1 MFSRVSVTVSLYV
14 SLCGCLTACLSSSC
28 IDVLWHCVTEARSC
42 VSPFVCVSTCLCL
55 CMCLYVFL
63 YVCLFVCVLSPC
75 LSACLP
81 ICLYTCVFN
90 YLCVIIG
97 VCLSVCMSLCQCV
110 CMCPSASVSVCLS
123 FTLSCSFPRD
133 RFKCGDRVFP
143 LAIFWFQTPLNQC
156 GNWEHSGATSS
167 VFWASVADTRWQF
180 HRLWHAV
187 LCLLM
192 FDRNNNPSV
201 SQAVCRHVGPTYI
214 CM

>member
-1 MFSRVSVTVSLYV
+1 MCLHSSVCLPVYASVCVYMSFCMSIHLCVFCLHVCPRVCLSVCTPVFLIICVSSSVSVY
-14 SLCGCLTACLSSSC
+14 
-28 IDVLWHCVTEARSC
+28 
-42 VSPFVCVSTCLCL
+42 
-55 CMCLYVFL
+55 
-63 YVCLFVCVLSPC
+63 
-75 LSACLP
+75 
-81 ICLYTCVFN
+81 
-90 YLCVIIG
+90 
-97 VCLSVCMSLCQCV
+97 LSVCMSLCQCV

-123 FTLSCSFPRD
+123 FTLSCSFRRD

-201 SQAVCRHVGPTYI
+201 SQAVCMHVGPTYI